1 MIQWTVAEQTIEIV
15 WVICLVAR
23 EILALF
29 ILKIFV
35 MFHMYTSI
43 YKLCSKNPTRAGYF
57 HRSARKSLLLLYIS
71 STLFFHTYL
80 LGLPY
85 KHLCEVKSMFRHDM
99 ESHTLVDDTGIHE
112 DTKVKK
118 ITFFVGLCRLV
129 TVILIVLGVLNLI
142 YGNI

>member
-1 MIQWTVAEQTIEIV
+1 MIFSKTPTLEQAIFI
-15 WVICLVAR
+15 
-23 EILALF
+23 AL
-29 ILKIFV
+29 LEKA
-35 MFHMYTSI
+35 YS
-43 YKLCSKNPTRAGYF
+43 YY
-57 HRSARKSLLLLYIS
+57 
-71 STLFFHTYL
+71 TLFFHTYL

-85 KHLCEVKSMFRHDM
+85 KHLCEVKSMFKHDM

>member
-1 MIQWTVAEQTIEIV
+1 
-15 WVICLVAR
+15 
-23 EILALF
+23 
-29 ILKIFV
+29 
-35 MFHMYTSI
+35 MF
-43 YKLCSKNPTRAGYF
+43 
-57 HRSARKSLLLLYIS
+57 
-71 STLFFHTYL
+71 
-80 LGLPY
+80 
-85 KHLCEVKSMFRHDM
+85 KHDR